1 MQVKVQLKWAQ
12 GDLCLRLGSMTP
24 WLGTLERTERR
35 GMHIHRLLIPLFMPL
50 TTTIVFGGLLFP
62 TSVRAQAG
70 YQPKPLPPAKP
81 AAHVHI
87 TQGPALE
94 SVKYNT
100 AIIRWKSNN
109 PGGSD
114 EHFGVVH
121 YGIDPQDLS
130 QVAKSHIRLNQN
142 HAETVF
148 RVRVD
153 GLKPQTTYYYTV
165 DSMQASGGSDAVR
178 SSVNHFTNP

>member
-1 MQVKVQLKWAQ
+1 MRSLRITR
-12 GDLCLRLGSMTP
+12 LLLRLA
-24 WLGTLERTERR
+24 
-35 GMHIHRLLIPLFMPL
+35 I
-50 TTTIVFGGLLFP
+50 
-62 TSVRAQAG
+62 TSVASGGIFSNTTDAQRAPQTEI
-70 YQPKPLPPAKP
+70 LPPAKA

-87 TQGPALE
+87 TNGPTLE
-94 SVKYNT
+94 SVKDNT
-100 AIIRWKSNN
+100 AIIRWTSNN

-121 YGIDPQDLS
+121 YGTGPERLS
-130 QVAKSHIRLNQN
+130 EMAKSHIRLNQG

-165 DSMQASGGSDAVR
+165 DSEQGNGKSDGVKSA
-178 SSVNHFTNP
+178 VNHFTNP